1 MSGQLWAK
9 SSFTLENPSA
19 SLGLRHHAA
28 APATAAAAAGPTLPS
43 PRNQPTDWLWH
54 RGRVFFRVLPG
65 QRWLWDTFRPRSF
78 AEWRLFECGGD
89 TRLWHGAKWRHAAFP
104 LPRSLSL
111 PRELAVFSSGGTERG
126 LPPRESRSLP
136 LGLWYFGRNDWRV
149 CRGNNPSRFLFLF
162 LSLIIVIII
171 DSCLIKW
178 WMKSYELLS
187 NWFKF
192 FFFLFYIYSIF

>member
-9 SSFTLENPSA
+9 SSFTLESPSA

-43 PRNQPTDWLWH
+43 PHNQPTDWLWH

-89 TRLWHGAKWRHAAFP
+89 TRLWHGAKWRHTAFL

-111 PRELAVFSSGGTERG
+111 PRELAVFSSGGKGASPARKSFPSPWFVVLRTERLKG
-126 LPPRESRSLP
+126 LSWKQPFSISFSL
-136 LGLWYFGRNDWRV
+136 
-149 CRGNNPSRFLFLF
+149 S

-192 FFFLFYIYSIF
+192 FFFVLYI